1 MLAEKN
7 GFVETRAF
15 EITVDSE
22 IEDIILN
29 NIKTKLKYYQNDLK
43 HSKMHIET
51 YFEINERTV
60 LRATFTELIPE
71 TLKYDED
78 AIKDIIADIHQ
89 SVKEVN
95 INEL

>member
-1 MLAEKN
+1 MPSVKKSR
-7 GFVETRAF
+7 FVETRAF

-29 NIKTKLKYYQNDLK
+29 NIKTKLKYYQDDLK

-51 YFEINERTV
+51 YFGINERTV

-71 TLKYDED
+71 TLKYDEG
-78 AIKDIIADIHQ
+78 AIVDIIADIHK
-89 SVKEVN
+89 SIKEVSY
-95 INEL
+95 E